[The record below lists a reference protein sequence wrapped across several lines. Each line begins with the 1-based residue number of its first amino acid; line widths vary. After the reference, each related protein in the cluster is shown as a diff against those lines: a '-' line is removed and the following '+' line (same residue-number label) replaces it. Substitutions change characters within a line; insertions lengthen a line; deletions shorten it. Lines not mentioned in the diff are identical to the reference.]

1 MVQLLHFVLLAF
13 LTTPPNY
20 LWQKYLEVAFPA
32 DGKSEAA
39 GGRQRGI
46 VVDTAI
52 KFVLDQ
58 TIGASFNT
66 LFFIVVMAF
75 FKGTGLA
82 QTVLAVKEV
91 RPTFFSICKAELMQ
105 DL

>member
-1 MVQLLHFVLLAF
+1 MLLAF
-13 LTTPPNY
+13 LSTPPNY
-20 LWQKYLEVAFPA
+20 LWQKYLEVKFPA

-39 GGRQRGI
+39 GGRRRG
-46 VVDTAI
+46 VVVNTAV

-66 LFFIVVMAF
+66 LLFIVVMAL

-82 QTVLAVKEV
+82 QTGVAVKEV
-91 RPTFFSICKAELMQ
+91 RTPFFSIVSFTKQA
-105 DL
+105 